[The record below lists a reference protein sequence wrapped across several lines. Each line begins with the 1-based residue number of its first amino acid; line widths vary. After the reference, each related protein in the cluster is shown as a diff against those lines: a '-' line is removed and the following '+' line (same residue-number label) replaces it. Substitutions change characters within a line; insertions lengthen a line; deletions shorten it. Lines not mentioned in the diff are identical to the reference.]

1 MSSLV
6 RQRALRCF
14 VFASILLFPLLSSAS
29 PPTIVFMSDFG
40 TTDDSVAIC
49 KGVMMGIEPNARI
62 IDITH
67 QVNPFSIFDGARFL
81 AGTAPHFN
89 SGTVFLSVIDPGVG
103 STRKAIIAKSKKNQY
118 FVLPDNGLITLIEE
132 MDGLEGVREITNSAW
147 MIGKAL
153 SSTFHGRDIFAPVA
167 AHLANGKDWTDAGPP
182 ISHFVRLN
190 LEPARVQSGNIR
202 GDVLALDGPYGN
214 LVTNIPAE
222 LFQILNYKVG
232 EAIHAR
238 IGEREYDFP
247 FVKTFSDVKIGKPL
261 FYIDSR
267 GRLGLAIN
275 QGNFANAYKVH
286 PPVSIIIYGKKR

>member
-1 MSSLV
+1 
-6 RQRALRCF
+6 
-14 VFASILLFPLLSSAS
+14 
-29 PPTIVFMSDFG
+29 
-40 TTDDSVAIC
+40 
-49 KGVMMGIEPNARI
+49 
-62 IDITH
+62 
-67 QVNPFSIFDGARFL
+67 
-81 AGTAPHFN
+81 
-89 SGTVFLSVIDPGVG
+89 
-103 STRKAIIAKSKKNQY
+103 
-118 FVLPDNGLITLIEE
+118 
-132 MDGLEGVREITNSAW
+132 

-190 LEPARVQSGNIR
+190 LEPARVHSGNIH

-275 QGNFANAYKVH
+275 QGNFANGYRVH